1 MQRRSVLAALGA
13 AVVSSPRVL
22 LAQRMPRVAFV
33 LPAAAPTDKTPLGH
47 SLLQGLAKVGFV
59 EGRNL
64 AFEPRGAEGHLD
76 RLPAIM
82 AELTAAKVD
91 VIMTS
96 SYPCALAAKDGT
108 TLPVVAINCGDPVA
122 TGLVPS
128 LAHPGG
134 HVTGVSDVSAELTP
148 KRMDLLRAVSPNLN
162 RVGILWN
169 DGDHGMQL
177 RAQASEAGAKS
188 MSIDVEKLGIHTA
201 GDFDRV
207 FGELTSEK
215 PGGLLVVADM
225 LTMGNTKRIF
235 EYVMA
240 QKLPTIYEMDFL
252 AVAGGLMSYG
262 PDPDETSERA
272 AALVGR
278 ILKGASPA
286 DLPFEQPTRF
296 KLVVNLK
303 TAKAL
308 GLTVPPRVLA
318 AADQVIE

>member
-1 MQRRSVLAALGA
+1 MNRRTVLTTLGA
-13 AVVSSPRVL
+13 ILAMAPRAPM
-22 LAQRMPRVAFV
+22 AQRMNRVAFV
-33 LPAAAPTDKTPLGH
+33 LPAAAPTADMPLGH
-47 SLLQGLAKVGFV
+47 SMLQGLAKAGFV
-59 EGRNL
+59 EGKNL
-64 AFEPRGAEGHLD
+64 TYEPRGAEGHIE
-76 RLPAIM
+76 RLPSIIAD
-82 AELTAAKVD
+82 LTAAKVD

-96 SYPCALAAKDGT
+96 SYPAALAAKDNT
-108 TLPVVAINCGDPVA
+108 TVPVVAINCGDPVG
-122 TGLVPS
+122 TGLVQS

-162 RVGILWN
+162 RVGLLWN

-188 MSIDVEKLGIHTA
+188 MSIGVEKLGIRA
-201 GDFDRV
+201 ASDFDRV
-207 FGELTSEK
+207 FGELTSDK

-225 LTMGNTKRIF
+225 LTMSNTKRIF

-252 AVAGGLMSYG
+252 AEAGGLMSYG
-262 PDPDETSERA
+262 PDPDETSDRA
-272 AALVGR
+272 AALIAR
-278 ILKGASPA
+278 ILKGAKPA

-308 GLTVPPRVLA
+308 GITVPPVILT